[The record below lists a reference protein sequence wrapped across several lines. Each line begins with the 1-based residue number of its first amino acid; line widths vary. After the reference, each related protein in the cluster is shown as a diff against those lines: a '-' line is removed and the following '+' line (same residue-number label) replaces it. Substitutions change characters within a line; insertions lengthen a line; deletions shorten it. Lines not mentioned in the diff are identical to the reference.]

1 MRPPVVREATKR
13 ARPGGLQERAQQV
26 GGEVGR
32 GAAARPSGTGAG
44 QGAAPRRAAPPDCLP
59 YGNETEF
66 ILFVRQE
73 QRACPAQAAHR
84 WPALQREQLAYD
96 GHGARVGIMLKASFS
111 SCQMDNT
118 SRPLS

>member
-1 MRPPVVREATKR
+1 MLQHVRLAQVQ
-13 ARPGGLQERAQQV
+13 ARAQH
-26 GGEVGR
+26 
-32 GAAARPSGTGAG
+32 
-44 QGAAPRRAAPPDCLP
+44 RAEPPPDRLP

-73 QRACPAQAAHR
+73 QRARPAQAAHR
-84 WPALQREQLAYD
+84 WPALQREQLAYE
-96 GHGARVGIMLKASFS
+96 GHGAQIGIMLKASFS